1 MDLGCPSCDPPVA
14 AAEAVEDFV
23 ETATWRSVWRD
34 VKVYDHFAIIVSEAA
49 GHGLQ
54 IFDLERLDPSHARHD
69 KRDGVYDPD
78 ARTTFGGSLGS
89 AHNVVV
95 NEETA
100 RAYAVGVEGAT
111 GSSTCNG
118 GLLGVDIRDPTMPK
132 WLGCLFDD
140 AYVHDAQCVVYRG
153 PDVEHFGREICF
165 LSTESE
171 VRIVDVTDAS
181 DGAGDVTL
189 SLLAYEGAEYAHQG
203 WLTCD
208 HTTLFVDD
216 ELDELYGGAVGT
228 KTYVLD
234 VADLDAP
241 RVRFVHTADT
251 AFIDH
256 NQYVNGA
263 FLYQANY
270 AGGLRILDIS
280 NAELDGGNLTEVAHF
295 DLVPSK
301 QGNSW
306 DGAWNVYPFLAS
318 GRVVVN
324 EMNSGMAIVKP
335 SGLLVETRSRRV
347 TARSADDVCPNL
359 FQERSCA
366 AATEPTP
373 AEPTPAPTPA
383 PTPLPGDPTAAPIP
397 APTGAPEPAPTT
409 APTTTTT
416 AMPTTSPTAKPK
428 TAKPTASPTAKP
440 STASP
445 TAKPTTA
452 KPTASPTAKPSTAS
466 PTAKPTAAPS
476 PAPSPA
482 PVGDAGEFGEG
493 DGDFTASCATYSKKR
508 KCPESCK
515 WKNGKCKAIKADKCA
530 GKKKSKCQTK
540 KACEWADK
548 QCQIKCKTL
557 KKEKDCKAHRT
568 SCKWK
573 NKAKKCRAR

>member
-69 KRDGVYDPD
+69 KDGDGFYDPD

-111 GSSTCNG
+111 GSRTCNG

-189 SLLAYEGAEYAHQG
+189 SLLAYEGASYAHQG

-280 NAELDGGNLTEVAHF
+280 NAELDGGALTEVAHF
-295 DLVPSK
+295 DLVPSI
-301 QGNSW
+301 QGRSW

-324 EMNSGMAIVKP
+324 EVNSGMAIVKP
-335 SGLLVETRSRRV
+335 TSLLVETRSRRV
-347 TARSADDVCPNL
+347 TARDAADDVCPNL

-366 AATEPTP
+366 AATEPTT
-373 AEPTPAPTPA
+373 AE
-383 PTPLPGDPTAAPIP
+383 
-397 APTGAPEPAPTT
+397 PTT
-409 APTTTTT
+409 APTAAPST
-416 AMPTTSPTAKPK
+416 APTAPPSTAPTVKPSDAPS
-428 TAKPTASPTAKP
+428 AKPSDAPSAKPASPT
-440 STASP
+440 TAP
-445 TAKPTTA
+445 TNL
-452 KPTASPTAKPSTAS
+452 SQ
-466 PTAKPTAAPS
+466 
-476 PAPSPA
+476 
-482 PVGDAGEFGEG
+482 DAGEFGQG
-493 DGDFTASCATYSKKR
+493 DGSFTEPDACSGLAKKTCKKTAGCAYKKKTCSTSGGDACSGLAKKTCKYVPNKR
-508 KCPESCK
+508 KCK
-515 WKNGKCKAIKADKCA
+515 RA
-530 GKKKSKCQTK
+530 GCRWNK
-540 KACEWADK
+540 
-548 QCQIKCKTL
+548 
-557 KKEKDCKAHRT
+557 KKEKCL
-568 SCKWK
+568 
-573 NKAKKCRAR
+573 AKRIKD

>member
-1 MDLGCPSCDPPVA
+1 VDLGCPSCDPPVA

-23 ETATWRSVWRD
+23 ETATWRSNWRD
-34 VKVYDHFAIIVSEAA
+34 VKVYDHYALIVSEAA

-69 KRDGVYDPD
+69 KLGGVYDPD

-111 GSSTCNG
+111 GSRTCNG

-216 ELDELYGGAVGT
+216 ELDEYYDGIGT
-228 KTYVLD
+228 KTFVLD

-280 NAELDGGNLTEVAHF
+280 NAELDGGELTEVAHF

-335 SGLLVETRSRRV
+335 TGLLVETRSRRV
-347 TARSADDVCPNL
+347 TARDAADVCPNL

-366 AATEPTP
+366 AATEPTTAEPTTAPTAAPSTAPTAKPSDAPTAKPSDAPTP
-373 AEPTPAPTPA
+373 APSPAPSPAPTARPSPAPSTSPTPAPTPA
-383 PTPLPGDPTAAPIP
+383 PSARPTPAPTPRPTAAP
-397 APTGAPEPAPTT
+397 T
-409 APTTTTT
+409 
-416 AMPTTSPTAKPK
+416 
-428 TAKPTASPTAKP
+428 
-440 STASP
+440 
-445 TAKPTTA
+445 
-452 KPTASPTAKPSTAS
+452 
-466 PTAKPTAAPS
+466 

-493 DGDFTASCATYSKKR
+493 DGDFTASCASAKKKR

-515 WKNGKCKAIKADKCA
+515 WKNGKCKAKADKSDKCA
-530 GKKKSKCQTK
+530 GKKKSKCRTK
-540 KACEWADK
+540 KACEWANK
-548 QCQIKCKTL
+548 QCQIKCQTL
-557 KKEKDCKAHRT
+557 KKRKDCKAHRT

-573 NKAKKCRAR
+573 NKAEKCRAR

>member
-1 MDLGCPSCDPPVA
+1 MMLKMKRQGEAMARASAECEDTDNGATDRDGDGCAAYQGNPSWCGNYDDDDFSSNVMCCACKPIERGPATCEDGDADGFGCLGVDLESWTPIARLGPSASRPSLTNDNWGWTSAEGREWALQCADNGVAFVDLGCPSCDPPVA

-23 ETATWRSVWRD
+23 ETATWRSDWRD
-34 VKVYDHFAIIVSEAA
+34 LKVYDHYALIVSEAA

-69 KRDGVYDPD
+69 KDGDGFYDPD

-216 ELDELYGGAVGT
+216 ELDEYYDGVGT
-228 KTYVLD
+228 KTFVLD

-241 RVRFVHTADT
+241 RVRRSHTADA

-280 NAELDGGNLTEVAHF
+280 NAELDGGELVEVAHF

-335 SGLLVETRSRRV
+335 TGLLVETRSRRV

-359 FQERSCA
+359 
-366 AATEPTP
+366 T
-373 AEPTPAPTPA
+373 
-383 PTPLPGDPTAAPIP
+383 D
-397 APTGAPEPAPTT
+397 
-409 APTTTTT
+409 
-416 AMPTTSPTAKPK
+416 
-428 TAKPTASPTAKP
+428 
-440 STASP
+440 
-445 TAKPTTA
+445 
-452 KPTASPTAKPSTAS
+452 
-466 PTAKPTAAPS
+466 
-476 PAPSPA
+476 
-482 PVGDAGEFGEG
+482 
-493 DGDFTASCATYSKKR
+493 
-508 KCPESCK
+508 
-515 WKNGKCKAIKADKCA
+515 
-530 GKKKSKCQTK
+530 
-540 KACEWADK
+540 
-548 QCQIKCKTL
+548 
-557 KKEKDCKAHRT
+557 
-568 SCKWK
+568 
-573 NKAKKCRAR
+573 